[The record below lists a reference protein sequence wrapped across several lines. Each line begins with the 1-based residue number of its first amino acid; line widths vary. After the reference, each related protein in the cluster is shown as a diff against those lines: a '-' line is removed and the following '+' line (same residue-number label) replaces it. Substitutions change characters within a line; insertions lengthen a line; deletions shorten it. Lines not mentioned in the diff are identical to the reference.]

1 MTPPTFFWHDYET
14 FGVNPRHDRPAQFA
28 GVRTDFDLNE
38 LAAPVMHYCKPAPD
52 FLPEPEASL
61 LTGILPQTCLEK
73 GLNEAQFADAVQAQ
87 LAQPGTVGVGYNSIR
102 FDDEVTRFLFWRN
115 LLEPYARE
123 WQNDCGRW
131 DLLDV
136 MRCAYAL
143 RPQGI
148 EWPRNDQDQVSF
160 RLGDLASANGLA
172 HEAAHDALSDVRA
185 TIALARRLKTC
196 QPRLWDFCLKLRKKN
211 EVLDEMALAQNQG
224 LPFLHVSGRYGVERG
239 CIAVV
244 WPLAP
249 HPTNKNEVIVWDLGV
264 DPSELFTLSAPT
276 IRERLFSKADA
287 LPAGVQRLPIKT
299 IHINKSPIVIGNL
312 KTLTPPMA
320 QRWQI
325 DVPQALRH
333 AEVAA
338 RRAPTM
344 AGIWPAVFERDRPD
358 ADVDVDEDLY
368 GGFIGDEDRRSL
380 QRLRVLPPERL
391 VAKRPAFADERLE
404 ELLFR
409 FRARNYPE
417 FVDAQ
422 DRERWLRH
430 CVLRLHDGASG
441 AITLAQLHDRI
452 DALSASAD
460 ERGQDILAALLDY
473 AEQIAPAR

>member
-14 FGVNPRHDRPAQFA
+14 FGVNPRRDRPAQFA

-52 FLPEPEASL
+52 YLPEPEACL

-73 GLNEAQFADAVQAQ
+73 GSSEAEFADAVQAQ

-148 EWPRNDQDQVSF
+148 EWPRNAQDQASF

-196 QPRLWDFCLKLRKKN
+196 QPKLWDFCLKLRKKN
-211 EVLDEMALAQNQG
+211 EVLNEMALAQNQG
-224 LPFLHVSGRYGVERG
+224 LPFLHVSGRYGADRG
-239 CIAVV
+239 CIALV

-249 HPTNKNEVIVWDLGV
+249 HPTNKNEVIVWDLAT
-264 DPSELFTLSAPT
+264 DPSELFTLSAAA

-287 LPAGVQRLPIKT
+287 LPQGMQRLPVKT

-320 QRWQI
+320 KQWQI

-333 AEVAA
+333 AEMAA
-338 RRAPTM
+338 RLAPTM
-344 AGIWPAVFERDRPD
+344 AGIWPAVFERDRLG
-358 ADVDVDEDLY
+358 AEVDVDEDLY

-380 QRLRVLPPERL
+380 QRLRTLPPERL

-417 FVDAQ
+417 LLDSG
-422 DRERWLRH
+422 DRQRWLRH
-430 CVLRLHDGASG
+430 CTQRLHDGAGG
-441 AITLAQLHDRI
+441 ATTLAQFQDHI
-452 DALSASAD
+452 DALSESAD
-460 ERGQDILAALLDY
+460 ARGLDILAALIDY
-473 AEQIAPAR
+473 AGQIAPPR